1 MKVLA
6 LLGLLLLL
14 AALLAPV
21 GHGARPGANRP
32 LGRRPR
38 AMVHI
43 TRSAWATRAPKTVR
57 RVAR

>member
-32 LGRRPR
+32 LGRPR